1 MNRDDKARRELYPL
15 IAEAIEKG
23 YADIGCGFD
32 ISVAQAITPN
42 IYNALMREGY
52 HRSSD
57 VAREIDDLK
66 RYILLCE
73 DIAIKCK
80 QENGEQNE
88 EYWKGKISAL
98 RQIRSYIDAELK
110 KKYGVWEDEQ
120 R

>member
-1 MNRDDKARRELYPL
+1 MSRDDKARRELYPL

-57 VAREIDDLK
+57 VAREIFEEIDELLMPFGYQLK
-66 RYILLCE
+66 TISLQKYI
-73 DIAIKCK
+73 K
-80 QENGEQNE
+80 
-88 EYWKGKISAL
+88 
-98 RQIRSYIDAELK
+98 LK
-110 KKYGVWEDEQ
+110 KKYTEDEG
-120 R
+120 